1 VAQKRDIPGNP
12 GQVATL
18 VLHGLPG
25 AESALHRCV
34 CAELPVHITVPL
46 KPEETAVE
54 GDSAV
59 LHAEVSK
66 PDAPGTWFK
75 VRASVCVCLP
85 VFSDYSAPR

>member
-1 VAQKRDIPGNP
+1 MGCRGRS
-12 GQVATL
+12 
-18 VLHGLPG
+18 LHCT
-25 AESALHRCV
+25 AAWRCV

-75 VRASVCVCLP
+75 VRAPVCVCLP